1 VIDVPTMGGLMDDY
15 LSTSETAKRLGVT
28 RSTLMGWIYRGK
40 IRFSRR
46 GRWYFLHVVEVDR
59 VAELMRLAA

>member
-1 VIDVPTMGGLMDDY
+1 MDDY